1 MVLKLLQVLLHCYV
15 LHIKIDITRLAI
27 MNGRIENLIP
37 YPPWVRIKEAT
48 RLFAV
53 GRDTLYKWRS
63 EGLIKTADTSG
74 SGKNTVYRSSDID
87 RILNEISEGRIPAR
101 HDKYF
106 GRQR

>member
-1 MVLKLLQVLLHCYV
+1 
-15 LHIKIDITRLAI
+15 

-87 RILNEISEGRIPAR
+87 RILNELSEGRMPAR

-106 GRQR
+106 GRPR

>member
-1 MVLKLLQVLLHCYV
+1 MVLNVLQELLYCY
-15 LHIKIDITRLAI
+15 LSHSQTSMARLAI
-27 MNGRIENLIP
+27 MNSKIENLIP
-37 YPPWVRIKEAT
+37 YPPWVRIKEAA

-87 RILNEISEGRIPAR
+87 RILNELSEGRMPAR

-106 GRQR
+106 ARHR